1 VILLLGMFLI
11 VKEVVI
17 VGVVTGTVGNVFN
30 FVNVACNWVVAFYN
44 VLIYVVIVVDL
55 IFPYSKI
62 I

>member
-1 VILLLGMFLI
+1 MFLI

-55 IFPYSKI
+55 IFPYLKI